1 MGVEGCVGRL
11 PSPFVL
17 LLTDIPEQKVEF
29 PMPVEQR
36 EEKEEKKERKKGRE
50 SDEMEIVKESKH
62 LFGIRHFFSSLCY
75 VESQA
80 WF

>member
-1 MGVEGCVGRL
+1 
-11 PSPFVL
+11 
-17 LLTDIPEQKVEF
+17 
-29 PMPVEQR
+29 MPVEKR
-36 EEKEEKKERKKGRE
+36 EGKKREKKERKKKGRE
-50 SDEMEIVKESKH
+50 SDKMEIVKESKH